1 MLFSPLQI
9 VSMTILGGA
18 FFYIRWKRKQDELKA
33 SGGVKPGV
41 PGAPGAPRPP
51 KPQKSPEEV
60 YMDLRRKALETSP
73 MHLGPAGDVK
83 EDEAYALLME
93 MGIGNTVMTLASFA
107 NGDASVYYKNGG
119 GMVGG
124 SSHEPIRKAAK
135 DFVLLAQKALPRMK
149 KTTDYPAPSPDSV
162 RFYALTPKGVFTVE
176 TSRQSL
182 GDAQNALAAMYYG
195 GQEVVSQMRQVQEE
209 RLSETKVMH
218 RKPGAPGG
226 LSEAPQ

>member
-18 FFYIRWKRKQDELKA
+18 LFYIRWKRKQGEQK
-33 SGGVKPGV
+33 SGGGAKPAAGG
-41 PGAPGAPRPP
+41 PPARAP
-51 KPQKSPEEV
+51 KPSRTPEEV
-60 YMDLRRKALETSP
+60 YMDLRRKALEISP
-73 MHLGPAGDVK
+73 LHLGPAGDVK
-83 EDEAYALLME
+83 EDEAYGLLME
-93 MGIGNTVMTLASFA
+93 MGIANTVMTLACFA

-124 SSHEPIRKAAK
+124 SSHEPVRKAAK
-135 DFVLLAQKALPRMK
+135 DFVALAKKVLPRMK
-149 KTTDYPAPSPDSV
+149 KATDHPAPGPESV
-162 RFYALTPKGVFTVE
+162 RFYALTPKGVFTME

-182 GDAQNALAAMYYG
+182 GDAQNALSALYYG

-209 RLSETKVMH
+209 RRAEAK
-218 RKPGAPGG
+218 GAYRRPDVPG